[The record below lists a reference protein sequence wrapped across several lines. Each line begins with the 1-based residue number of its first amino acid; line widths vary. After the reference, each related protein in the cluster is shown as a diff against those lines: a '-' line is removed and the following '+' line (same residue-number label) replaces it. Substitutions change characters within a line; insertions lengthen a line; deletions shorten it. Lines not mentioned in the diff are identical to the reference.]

1 MEKLFFDRCIETE
14 KLNNLIRDKKKDII
28 IIIGESGVGKT
39 ELTKQVINSDNIKN
53 MMIVRVKMPKRS
65 NNTITNLLYFNKLY
79 NEVKNLAETNMFDSI
94 LSPTQYMLKD
104 KKNYVNVIRDI
115 LKNKIGISEKTSL
128 SLDSDV
134 EQNISLKQEYILYN
148 INSTKS
154 VIVIENSQNLDVE
167 SYDLILDL
175 IRRSDFGIF
184 VFEYTSSNFKDDS
197 EYMNFYSDLRSLDV
211 PIHNLYLNMLPFKE
225 ALNLVPNECKK
236 TKQQIHKLRK
246 IYLENQGNLLQMIL
260 ANVESIKKKNQIEE
274 AMINTSYSEKYIL
287 FILYLYEDPIS
298 ILDLYLII
306 FQENNHSSKK
316 IIDNSIYNLVYNKKL
331 LKLENDHV
339 SIHHDSLIK
348 EIEELP
354 ITPTLFTAYG
364 SLKEFLLNSI
374 NEESTPN
381 MNKIM
386 HLFSIYI
393 KFSDNELIDILPYI
407 KKLIYQLKYPHT
419 ILNIMRKLEKKL
431 IDNNSLN
438 LCYELYLFCTEI
450 CIYIEDKE
458 QAQSNLDHIY
468 NKANPFL
475 VALQGEI
482 LSLGNSKEDIES
494 LNVMIRKCNNLRLEL
509 ILNLCKLH
517 LMMKIKSYKESFN
530 FAEELRVNETYQSLP
545 EYGYVL
551 SNRAELSTN
560 IKESIS
566 FYLESNK
573 IFKKF
578 SDNYSIAKSY
588 ISLCMEYGYY
598 GDVNKAREC
607 LSHAKEISPD
617 GLKESYFLNNMAV
630 LDILSLSQTQNT
642 IENLLQALLLTSN
655 DYEQILIRS
664 NLMVCYILEN
674 KSLLAQ
680 EQCNYLEQS
689 GYEKYNYEEF
699 LHIIYQNLYY
709 FYTTYSNY
717 EEAGKYQLKI
727 EEMISKKDIGEH
739 TKKLAAMMLKK
750 EYHED
755 IFYSRFPFRV
765 DFLAYWGSE
774 VKRDLENS

>member
-1 MEKLFFDRCIETE
+1 
-14 KLNNLIRDKKKDII
+14 
-28 IIIGESGVGKT
+28 
-39 ELTKQVINSDNIKN
+39 
-53 MMIVRVKMPKRS
+53 MPKRS

-393 KFSDNELIDILPYI
+393 
-407 KKLIYQLKYPHT
+407 
-419 ILNIMRKLEKKL
+419 
-431 IDNNSLN
+431 
-438 LCYELYLFCTEI
+438 
-450 CIYIEDKE
+450 
-458 QAQSNLDHIY
+458 
-468 NKANPFL
+468 
-475 VALQGEI
+475 
-482 LSLGNSKEDIES
+482 
-494 LNVMIRKCNNLRLEL
+494 
-509 ILNLCKLH
+509 
-517 LMMKIKSYKESFN
+517 
-530 FAEELRVNETYQSLP
+530 
-545 EYGYVL
+545 
-551 SNRAELSTN
+551 
-560 IKESIS
+560 
-566 FYLESNK
+566 
-573 IFKKF
+573 
-578 SDNYSIAKSY
+578 
-588 ISLCMEYGYY
+588 
-598 GDVNKAREC
+598 
-607 LSHAKEISPD
+607 
-617 GLKESYFLNNMAV
+617 
-630 LDILSLSQTQNT
+630 
-642 IENLLQALLLTSN
+642 
-655 DYEQILIRS
+655 
-664 NLMVCYILEN
+664 
-674 KSLLAQ
+674 
-680 EQCNYLEQS
+680 
-689 GYEKYNYEEF
+689 
-699 LHIIYQNLYY
+699 
-709 FYTTYSNY
+709 
-717 EEAGKYQLKI
+717 
-727 EEMISKKDIGEH
+727 
-739 TKKLAAMMLKK
+739 
-750 EYHED
+750 
-755 IFYSRFPFRV
+755 
-765 DFLAYWGSE
+765 
-774 VKRDLENS
+774 